1 MKLASLFSGGKD
13 SVYALYIM
21 QQSGYNVEYLV
32 SIFSENKYSY
42 MYHTPNIFLVDM
54 LSEAIDIQL
63 IKKTTKGEK
72 EKEIDDL
79 MDVLKTLDID
89 GVVSGAIAS
98 TYQKTR
104 IDKICTQLGIKSFTP
119 LWGRKQVDLI
129 KEITGNGFEVI
140 ITGVSAQGL
149 DETWLGRKIN
159 EECIKDLIMLNEK
172 YKINVSG
179 EGGEYE
185 TLVLDSPNFRKKLV
199 IEDYEKIWKKDNGI
213 MNIKKTI
220 LKEK

>member
-13 SVYALYIM
+13 STYALYM
-21 QQSGYNVEYLV
+21 SQQSGHDVKYLV

-42 MYHTPNIFLVDM
+42 MYHTLNIFLVDM
-54 LSEAIDIQL
+54 LSEALNIPL

-72 EKEIDDL
+72 EKEL
-79 MDVLKTLDID
+79 GGLKDVLKGLDID

-104 IDKICTQLGIKSFTP
+104 IDRICCQLGIKSFAP
-119 LWGRKQVDLI
+119 LWGKNQTELI
-129 KEITGNGFEVI
+129 NEIVRSMFEVI
-140 ITGVSAQGL
+140 ITGVSAYGL
-149 DETWLGRKIN
+149 DETWLGRKID
-159 EECIKDLIMLNEK
+159 EKCVKDLIGLNEK
-172 YKINVSG
+172 YRINVSG

-185 TLVLDSPNFRKKLV
+185 TLVLDAPNFRKRLV
-199 IEDYEKIWKKDNGI
+199 VEDYEKILEKGAGT
-213 MNIKKTI
+213 MSIKTAS

>member
-13 SVYALYIM
+13 SAYALYLS
-21 QQSGYNVEYLV
+21 QQSGYNVGYLV

-54 LSEAIDIQL
+54 LSEALNIPL
-63 IKKTTKGEK
+63 IRKTTKGEK
-72 EKEIDDL
+72 EKELGDL
-79 MDVLKTLDID
+79 KDVLKTLDID

-119 LWGRKQVDLI
+119 LWGRKQAELI
-129 KEITGNGFEVI
+129 KEIVSSGFEVI
-140 ITGVSAQGL
+140 ITGVSALGL
-149 DETWLGRKIN
+149 DETWLGRKIDD
-159 EECIKDLIMLNEK
+159 ECVKDLITLNEK

-185 TLVLDSPNFRKKLV
+185 TLVLDAPNFRKRLV
-199 IEDYEKIWKKDNGI
+199 IEDYEKIWEKNNG
-213 MNIKKTI
+213 MMSVKTAS

>member
-42 MYHTPNIFLVDM
+42 MYHTPNIFLVDT

>member
-21 QQSGYNVEYLV
+21 QQSGYDVGHLV
-32 SIFSENKYSY
+32 SVFSENKYSY

-54 LSEAIDIQL
+54 LSDALNIQL
-63 IKKTTKGEK
+63 IKKATKGEK

-79 MDVLKTLDID
+79 KDVLKTLDID

-119 LWGRKQVDLI
+119 LWRRKQVELI

-140 ITGVSAQGL
+140 ITGVSALGL
-149 DETWLGRKIN
+149 DETWLGRKID
-159 EECIKDLIMLNEK
+159 EECIKDLIVLNEK

-199 IEDYEKIWKKDNGI
+199 IEDYEKIWEKDNGI
-213 MNIKKTI
+213 MNIKKAI